1 MLEENLPLRKSSQVV
16 SILEENDTHTAQV
29 DDFST
34 AIETIKQQASEIVNE
49 LPDCQEVGKKGE
61 RLRYYDQ
68 NNKLVK
74 TLIYPEMSDDGVYEE
89 YYYWDERLF
98 FAYIWTDSK
107 QELYYY
113 DRRGKL
119 IRWIDADGIVH
130 DKEIDSTEYNKRGE
144 KYWKN
149 SLEQFDE

>member
-1 MLEENLPLRKSSQVV
+1 
-16 SILEENDTHTAQV
+16 
-29 DDFST
+29 
-34 AIETIKQQASEIVNE
+34 
-49 LPDCQEVGKKGE
+49 
-61 RLRYYDQ
+61 
-68 NNKLVK
+68 
-74 TLIYPEMSDDGVYEE
+74 MSDDGVYEE

-98 FAYIWTDSK
+98 FAYIETDSK

-130 DKEIDSTEYNKRGE
+130 DKETDSTEYNKRGE

>member
-49 LPDCQEVGKKGE
+49 LPDCQEVGTKGE

-119 IRWIDADGIVH
+119 IRWIDADGTVH
-130 DKEIDSTEYNKRGE
+130 DKETDSTEYNKRGE